1 VAELDR
7 PRHTAAADFWERHVS
22 DSSDSLRTYLEGVT
36 PQKRRRDAEQLLEL
50 MARITGEP
58 PQLWGS
64 IIGFGR
70 YHYKYQSGREGNVAA
85 AGFAPRK
92 AATTIYLVDGVGRYE
107 QQLERLGPHTTRV
120 PYIKDLDKID
130 LRVLED
136 IVAESYRTL
145 TRDTYTFR
153 AREGKPAPPA
163 E

>member
-1 VAELDR
+1 
-7 PRHTAAADFWERHVS
+7 VS
-22 DSSDSLRTYLEGVT
+22 DSSDSFRTYLDGVT
-36 PQKRRRDAEQLLEL
+36 PEKRRRDAGKLLEL
-50 MARITGEP
+50 MARATGEP

-107 QQLERLGPHTTRV
+107 QQLERLGPHTTRI